1 MDLAPVA
8 IRAQTT
14 SRHPR
19 TQPPP
24 ASTASSQKRKHHN
37 LHFLTCARFIPWRLG
52 KVCHEQPR
60 VLQEATE
67 EVTALLGEPARPGCC
82 RLRLSSQHLP
92 LPGLAVS
99 PPRISNSF
107 KGLDFPASFLRCW
120 ESPSLSQ
127 EVPQMGN
134 TSKTQIRLTPGAFL
148 QHEHGLFSDHN
159 QEDRGKKKR
168 TEEH

>member
-1 MDLAPVA
+1 MA
-8 IRAQTT
+8 IRAQAT

-19 TQPPP
+19 TQLPP
-24 ASTASSQKRKHHN
+24 ASPASSQKRKHHN
-37 LHFLTCARFIPWRLG
+37 LLFLTCARFIPCRLG

-82 RLRLSSQHLP
+82 RLRLSSQYLL

-134 TSKTQIRLTPGAFL
+134 TSKTQTRLAPGAFL
-148 QHEHGLFSDHN
+148 QHEHGFFSDHN
-159 QEDRGKKKR
+159 QEDREKKKR
-168 TEEH
+168 TEKH